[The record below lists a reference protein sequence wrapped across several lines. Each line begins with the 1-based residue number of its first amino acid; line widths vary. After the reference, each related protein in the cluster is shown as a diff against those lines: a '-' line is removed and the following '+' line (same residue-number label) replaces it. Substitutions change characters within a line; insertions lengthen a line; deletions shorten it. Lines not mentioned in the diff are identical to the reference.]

1 MIAMSPKTEVIPND
15 IDTTR
20 VTTTIEDSIHYIQ
33 KLYRITVSHSY
44 FLTSSGMTA
53 IHPSQVR
60 WPAATDTPQAS

>member
-33 KLYRITVSHSY
+33 KLYRITVFSLL
-44 FLTSSGMTA
+44 FFDQQWDDC
-53 IHPSQVR
+53 HPS
-60 WPAATDTPQAS
+60 